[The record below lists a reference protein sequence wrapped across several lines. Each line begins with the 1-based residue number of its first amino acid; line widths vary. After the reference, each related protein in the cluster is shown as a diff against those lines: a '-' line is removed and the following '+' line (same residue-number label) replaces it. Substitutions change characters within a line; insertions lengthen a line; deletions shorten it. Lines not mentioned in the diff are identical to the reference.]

1 MSENSS
7 IKRLSINWVY
17 PPDITTRFANNFV
30 VQNDSEQF
38 FLSFFDIWMPMI
50 IGETD
55 EEKQSHLN
63 AMEKVDA
70 KCVAR
75 IVMSPEKMR
84 ELVEV
89 MILNLQN
96 YEQKLS
102 MSVKTNETG

>member
-1 MSENSS
+1 MSEKNF
-7 IKRLSINWVY
+7 IKKLSINWVY
-17 PPDITTRFANNFV
+17 SPDIATRFANNFV
-30 VQNDSEQF
+30 VQHDSEQF

-50 IGETD
+50 VGETD
-55 EEKQSHLN
+55 EEKQVQLN

-89 MILNLQN
+89 MILNLEN

-102 MSVKTNETG
+102 MSVNTNETE